1 MNMRLNFSYRHTIQI
16 STDMRTNFDKRQTV
30 SAIVKGDK
38 ALPIVSYLRQGE
50 VLLWSGQ
57 PNLDCYQKQK
67 RIEARPAFISAALL
81 MWIFGLIS
89 LSANGFCSPNILGF
103 TAGCIILLCFNV
115 IGKSQSASTWWYA
128 VTDQRIMSDYPTEDA
143 EIIWQLSLA
152 NINKM
157 SLKKNTQTTGTI
169 HFNFY
174 FLHQKCVPFE
184 CIDDAET
191 VYKIIADAR
200 DAFAS

>member
-1 MNMRLNFSYRHTIQI
+1 MC
-16 STDMRTNFDKRQTV
+16 TNFDKGQTV

-57 PNLDCYQKQK
+57 SNFDCYQKQK
-67 RIEARPAFISAALL
+67 RIEARPAFIGSALL
-81 MWIFGLIS
+81 MWVISLIS
-89 LSANGFCSPNILGF
+89 LFANGFCSPNILGF
-103 TAGCIILLCFNV
+103 TAGWIILLCFNV
-115 IGKSQSASTWWYA
+115 IGKSQSAPKWWYA

-152 NINKM
+152 NINKIT
-157 SLKKNTQTTGTI
+157 LKKNTQTTGTI

-174 FLHQKCVPFE
+174 FLHQKCVSFE
-184 CIDDAET
+184 CIDEAET

-200 DAFAS
+200 KAFAS